1 MSRIF
6 GAMITQILRRIVA
19 SIARQRLG
27 SLPRTALPKREEWQ
41 GEFLF
46 VPPKPPLRYDAHCGS
61 VMSSTVDHEKTNHDS
76 RRL

>member
-1 MSRIF
+1 
-6 GAMITQILRRIVA
+6 MITQILRRIVA

-46 VPPKPPLRYDAHCGS
+46 VPPKPPLRYDARSGS
-61 VMSSTVDHEKTNHDS
+61 VMGATVDHEKAKYDS
-76 RRL
+76 HRL